1 MKEKRMI
8 FHIPNSI
15 DKEQKSGSQI
25 RPMKLLQ
32 AFRNIG
38 YTVDAVMGTVRERK
52 KQIKEIKKNIKQGI
66 QYDFLYSESST
77 MPTALTE
84 SHHLPIAPF
93 LDFSFFSYCK
103 KNSIKIGLFYRDIYW
118 NFNEYYDKSS
128 LLKRIA
134 FLFYKFDLLHYNKI
148 LDVFYL
154 PSIEMYKYIP
164 IELDGKVLA
173 LPPAVDTKVL
183 TVNTQRCFSENISF
197 IYVGGIGKVY
207 DLSLFFDTVLDFQN
221 FKINICTRKNEWD
234 SCYYK
239 YSKYE
244 KKYEINH
251 VSGDGLSSIYKKS
264 DIAVYFLKPD
274 RLWDFAIG
282 IKLFEYMAY
291 RKPIIAV
298 KGTAVGNFV
307 ESNDIGWVINYTKED
322 LEKLLRYLTNNRDEI
337 NKKIENIEKIILN
350 HTWEARARQV
360 EKDLKG

>member
-103 KNSIKIGLFYRDIYW
+103 KNNIKIGLFYRDIHWLFPQYQLGKY
-118 NFNEYYDKSS
+118 N
-128 LLKRIA
+128 LKKQVA
-134 FLFYKFDLLHYNKI
+134 YFFYKFDLRKYREI
-148 LDVFYL
+148 LTVLYL
-154 PSIEMYKYIP
+154 PSIEMARYLP
-164 IELDGKVLA
+164 IDLSDKIKS
-173 LPPAVDTKVL
+173 LPPGADTVRESSYNELGQNQL
-183 TVNTQRCFSENISF
+183 TF
-197 IYVGGIGKVY
+197 IYVGGLSSLY
-207 DLSLFFDTVLDFQN
+207 DIELFMRVKNKYNCIFNL
-221 FKINICTRKNEWD
+221 CTRKQEWQD
-234 SCYYK
+234 QKNKYK
-239 YSKYE
+239 EVIAKTNIYHPNKSE
-244 KKYEINH
+244 
-251 VSGDGLSSIYKKS
+251 LSSIYDKS
-264 DIAVYFLKPD
+264 QIGILYVKPTLYWSFAIAV
-274 RLWDFAIG
+274 
-282 IKLFEYMAY
+282 KLFEYMAY